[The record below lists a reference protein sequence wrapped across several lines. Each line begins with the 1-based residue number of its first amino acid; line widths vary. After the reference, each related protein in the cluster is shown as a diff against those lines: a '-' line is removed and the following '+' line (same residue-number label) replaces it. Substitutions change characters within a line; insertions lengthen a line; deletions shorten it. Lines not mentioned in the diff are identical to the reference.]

1 MATQASLAE
10 RFFSVVSTKTQEAT
24 PLATEVLDIRSRRK
38 MRRSAGPE
46 RLAQTQH
53 LAWPQN
59 MGQPIA
65 ADYHERINTPLDMG
79 LVAQVSRRIGMELQF
94 GDKVEIFAEKR
105 WCPVI
110 ITGFYGPCDGVTYLD
125 PDASGV
131 TVCYAPANVWG
142 PGQVCLRLARLA
154 CRRTMPSRPLL
165 LL

>member
-1 MATQASLAE
+1 MRRVTAPEKLAE
-10 RFFSVVSTKTQEAT
+10 MQN
-24 PLATEVLDIRSRRK
+24 
-38 MRRSAGPE
+38 
-46 RLAQTQH
+46 
-53 LAWPQN
+53 LAWPQGT
-59 MGQPIA
+59 GQPVVS
-65 ADYHERINTPLDMG
+65 DYHERINTPLDMG

-105 WCPVI
+105 WCPAI
-110 ITGFYGPCDGVTYLD
+110 ITGFYGPCDGVNYLD

-154 CRRTMPSRPLL
+154 CRHTMPSRPLL